1 MGEERVS
8 RIRIREILQNSVIT
22 VVLLYFVII
31 ILTLIFSS
39 SILGGLDPEN
49 FTDNRALMGL
59 FMTIPFIILITA
71 GYSLYYIR
79 VRIRNR
85 HSNYRFRLK
94 LVLTI
99 FLMVILISLPQTVL
113 SLRYIDMVFD
123 KWFGDDVG
131 IALNS
136 GLDIALEYY
145 FDLNKQLEDIGGNP
159 YFALSLARIGTE
171 PEAVWSELKI
181 QYPRLDGM
189 QIVSSKDVLLYGDP
203 RLSYS
208 RTDLMA
214 LSPGLIPKRTGLNFS
229 ILGYLKEIQI
239 RANSYRVVIYRI
251 IPREFDRNAR
261 NLTQMIEKFRQYTH
275 YSRLFKIALVLFY
288 AIFLGPMLFLGFV
301 ISLVLSERLIRPFLR
316 LEEATRRV
324 TQGDYSFR
332 FMSRDDDDFA
342 FLTDSFNTMMKE
354 LEVTRREILQTEKV
368 SAWQEIAQRLAHE
381 IRNPLTP
388 IRLYSQRILTK
399 LDGEDLPR
407 ELIRKSTDR
416 ILLEVD
422 NLNNLLVE
430 FRDFARQ
437 RPPVLESLNFRR
449 FVGELAD
456 VYEAT
461 YPEIT
466 ILYEHISPELILK
479 FDPGQFRQVFSN
491 LLTNACIAMK
501 ENGIII
507 IRTDLVKKGYS
518 VYCRIQITDS
528 GPGIPPEDQEKI
540 FNPYY
545 TTHEEGTGLG
555 LSIVE
560 RIVFDH
566 KGRIWVESTAGEGTS
581 FYIDL
586 PFEELNGTN
595 SDNR

>member
-1 MGEERVS
+1 MIKV
-8 RIRIREILQNSVIT
+8 RIREILQSSVIT
-22 VVLLYFVII
+22 VVLLYFIII

-39 SILGGLDPEN
+39 SILGGMDPEN
-49 FTDNRALMGL
+49 FSDSKTLMGL
-59 FMTIPFIILITA
+59 FMTIPLIILISA
-71 GYSLYYIR
+71 GYSIYYIR
-79 VRIRNR
+79 VRIRDR
-85 HSNYRFRLK
+85 YSNYRFRLK
-94 LVLTI
+94 LVMII
-99 FLMVILISLPQTVL
+99 FVIVILISLPQTVL
-113 SLRYIDMVFD
+113 SVRYIDMVFD

-131 IALNS
+131 VALNS

-145 FDLNKQLEDIGGNP
+145 FDLNKQLEDIGESP
-159 YFALSLARIGTE
+159 YFALSLARVGET

-189 QIVSSKDVLLYGDP
+189 QIVSSDDVHLYGDP
-203 RLSYS
+203 RLGYS

-214 LSPGLIPKRTGLNFS
+214 LVPGLIPKRTGLNFS

-239 RANSYRVVIYRI
+239 RGNPYRVVIYRI

-275 YSRLFKIALVLFY
+275 YSRLFKFGLILFY

-301 ISLVLSERLIRPFLR
+301 ISLVLSQRLIRPFLR

-332 FMSRDDDDFA
+332 LLSRDDDDFA
-342 FLTDSFNTMMKE
+342 FLSDSFNTMMKE

-399 LDGEDLPR
+399 VDDETLPR
-407 ELIRKSTDR
+407 DLIRKSTER

-430 FRDFARQ
+430 FREFARQ
-437 RPPVLESLNFRR
+437 RPPLVESLNFRG
-449 FVGELAD
+449 FIEELAE
-456 VYEAT
+456 VYEGS
-461 YPEIT
+461 YPNLT
-466 ILYEHISPELILK
+466 ILTEHIPPDLILS
-479 FDPGQFRQVFSN
+479 FDPGQFRQVFNN
-491 LLTNACIAMK
+491 LLTNSCIAMAG
-501 ENGIII
+501 NGIII

-518 VYCRIQITDS
+518 VYCRIQISDS

-566 KGRIWVESTAGEGTS
+566 KGRIWVESSVGEGTA